1 MIIEVAIVLGM
12 SLGVSLAAPPGPI
25 TAMIVDRSMTS
36 VLKGFMIGM
45 GAMSA
50 DFTLMIIT
58 LGFRS
63 VVDLGAYDRYIF
75 LIGGIF
81 FILLSVGVIR
91 SRYSSNPKT
100 ERRKMNYF
108 SGLFLGLVNP
118 MQIAW
123 WITAGLSVF
132 QRFGIEP
139 FYFLFLGIV
148 LWVAFLTYAINRS
161 VVRYGKKLA
170 DGIKLFSF
178 AILIS
183 FGIVFIYYGLNLFL
197 K

>member
-1 MIIEVAIVLGM
+1 MFIGVALVLGV

-63 VVDLGAYDRYIF
+63 AIDLGFYDGYIF

-81 FILLSVGVIR
+81 FILLSVGVLR
-91 SRYSSNPKT
+91 SRYSDNIKSSGKN
-100 ERRKMNYF
+100 MNYF
-108 SGLFLGLVNP
+108 SGLLLGLVNP

-123 WITAGLSVF
+123 WFTAGLSVF

-139 FYFLFLGIV
+139 FYFLFMGIV

-161 VVRYGKKLA
+161 VVKYGKKLA
-170 DGIKLFSF
+170 EGIKLFSF
-178 AILIS
+178 VILLS
-183 FGIVFIYYGLNLFL
+183 FGLVFIYYGINLFL

>member
-1 MIIEVAIVLGM
+1 MIIGVAIVLGM

-25 TAMIVDRSMTS
+25 TAMIVERSMTS

-50 DFTLMIIT
+50 DFTLMLIT
-58 LGFRS
+58 IGFRS
-63 VVDLGAYDRYIF
+63 SIDLGSYNRYIF

-81 FILLSVGVIR
+81 FIFLSVGVLR
-91 SRYSSNPKT
+91 SRYSESIRSPEKN
-100 ERRKMNYF
+100 MNYF

-123 WITAGLSVF
+123 WLTAGLSVF

-139 FYFLFLGIV
+139 FYFLFIGIV

-161 VVRYGKKLA
+161 VLRYGKKLA

-178 AILIS
+178 VILIS
-183 FGIVFIYYGLNLFL
+183 FGIVFLYYGLDLFL

>member
-1 MIIEVAIVLGM
+1 MIIEVTILLGM

-36 VLKGFMIGM
+36 VMKGFMIGM

-58 LGFRS
+58 IGFRS

-75 LIGGIF
+75 LVGGIF
-81 FILLSVGVIR
+81 FILLSFGVIR
-91 SRYSSNPKT
+91 SRYSGNTIP
-100 ERRKMNYF
+100 ERRNMNYF

-170 DGIKLFSF
+170 EGIKLFSF
-178 AILIS
+178 VILVS
-183 FGIVFIYYGLNLFL
+183 FGMVFIYYGLNLIL

>member
-1 MIIEVAIVLGM
+1 MIIVVAIFLGM

-36 VLKGFMIGM
+36 VMKGFMIGM

-50 DFTLMIIT
+50 DFILMVIT

-63 VVDLGAYDRYIF
+63 FVDLNAYDRYIF
-75 LIGGIF
+75 LVGGIF
-81 FILLSVGVIR
+81 FIFLSLGILR
-91 SRYSSNPKT
+91 SHYSGNMKTTGSN
-100 ERRKMNYF
+100 RNYF

-123 WITAGLSVF
+123 WLTAGLSIF
-132 QRFGIEP
+132 QRFGTEP

-148 LWVAFLTYAINRS
+148 MWVAFLTYAINRS
-161 VVRYGKKLA
+161 VLKYGKKLA
-170 DGIKLFSF
+170 DSIKLFSF
-178 AILIS
+178 AILVS
-183 FGIVFIYYGLNLFL
+183 FGVFFIYYGINLFL

>member
-1 MIIEVAIVLGM
+1 MIIEITILLGM
-12 SLGVSLAAPPGPI
+12 SLGISLAAPPGPI
-25 TAMIVDRSMTS
+25 TAMIVERSMTS
-36 VLKGFMIGM
+36 VRRGFMIGM

-63 VVDLGAYDRYIF
+63 VVDLSAYDRYIF

-81 FILLSVGVIR
+81 FIFLSIGIIR
-91 SRYSSNPKT
+91 SRYSVNGVP
-100 ERRKMNYF
+100 ERKNMNYF

-161 VVRYGKKLA
+161 VVKYGKKLA
-170 DGIKLFSF
+170 EGIKIFSF
-178 AILIS
+178 IILVS
-183 FGIVFIYYGLNLFL
+183 FGIVFIYFGLNLFL
-197 K
+197 S